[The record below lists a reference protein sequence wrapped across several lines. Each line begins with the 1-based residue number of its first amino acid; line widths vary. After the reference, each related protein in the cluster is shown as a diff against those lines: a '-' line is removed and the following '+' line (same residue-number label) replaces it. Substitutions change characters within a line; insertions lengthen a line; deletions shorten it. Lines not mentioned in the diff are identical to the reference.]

1 MLKQLVENI
10 NPYSPQNLTE
20 KIRQVAEKEGI
31 PPEEVLKNCPLR
43 QKEPELAQKVAAVLG
58 VSL

>member
-1 MLKQLVENI
+1 MLNKWIKNI
-10 NPYSPQNLTE
+10 NPYSPQNLAE

-43 QKEPELAQKVAAVLG
+43 QKAIASA
-58 VSL
+58 

>member
-43 QKEPELAQKVAAVLG
+43 QKEPELAQKVAVVLG